1 MYKRILV
8 AIDGSDAATRG
19 LKEAVALAAALQ
31 SELQV
36 LHLTN
41 DIAVMVELAGYVDF
55 EAIRESSRQ
64 RGNALLDA
72 AQTLAKASG
81 VVCATVL
88 RELTGGPVADAIVR
102 EAAEAACDLVVLG
115 THGRRGWRRAVLG
128 SDAENVLRICPVPV
142 LLVRD
147 PSSLS

>member
-19 LKEAVALAAALQ
+19 LKEAVALAAALK

-36 LHLTN
+36 LHVTN
-41 DIAVMVELAGYVDF
+41 DVVIMVELAGYIDY
-55 EAIRESSRQ
+55 ESIRDSTRQ
-64 RGNALLDA
+64 HGQELLDN
-72 AQTLAKASG
+72 AQALAKASG
-81 VVCATVL
+81 VSCATVM

-102 EAAEAACDLVVLG
+102 EAAEAGCDLVVLG

-147 PSSLS
+147 PSVLT